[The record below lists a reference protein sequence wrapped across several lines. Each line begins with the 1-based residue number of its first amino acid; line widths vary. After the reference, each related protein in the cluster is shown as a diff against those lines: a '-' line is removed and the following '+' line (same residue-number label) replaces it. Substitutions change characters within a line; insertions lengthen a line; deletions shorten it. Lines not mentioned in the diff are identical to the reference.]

1 MAKTPAAQPTFKIG
15 DIVRWKFSAGP
26 VMRVRSS
33 SQGQATLLA
42 PSRPSHAHA
51 ALGQNISRFQS
62 FEKSPVKS
70 RWRPSPRIAQ
80 LRGRAERRA
89 VVK

>member
-62 FEKSPVKS
+62 FKKSPVKAAGVRFPAS
-70 RWRPSPRIAQ
+70 PSYEEERS
-80 LRGRAERRA
+80 AERL
-89 VVK
+89 